1 MKSSPTCLVRIMIH
15 KIHPKPRVKSND
27 TRMYTDSLSF
37 VDRRVHVTVAGD
49 ARVRPTSN
57 IQNPTSAEGQG
68 LPFGR
73 LICYANLQIN
83 FPQPDAL
90 IINTIFCG
98 GLP

>member
-1 MKSSPTCLVRIMIH
+1 MTPKLPPNP
-15 KIHPKPRVKSND
+15 HPRSHD
-27 TRMYTDSLSF
+27 MQMYTDSLSSRSHPKS
-37 VDRRVHVTVAGD
+37 DIR
-49 ARVRPTSN
+49 
-57 IQNPTSAEGQG
+57 NPKSTQG

-73 LICYANLQIN
+73 LICYANPQIN